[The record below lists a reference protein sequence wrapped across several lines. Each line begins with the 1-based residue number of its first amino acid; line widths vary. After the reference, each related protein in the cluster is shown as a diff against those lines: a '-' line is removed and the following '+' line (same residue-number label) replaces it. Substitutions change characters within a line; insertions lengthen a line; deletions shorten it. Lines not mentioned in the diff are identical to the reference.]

1 MKKMATKIDE
11 SLFDQAPEEA
21 APTPAP
27 VVRPLLVSTMLQRR
41 LCLVNYDDFRLL
53 MNSLATATMYSAA
66 VLA

>member
-27 VVRPLLVSTMLQRR
+27 VVRPLLVSTLLQRK
-41 LCLVNYDDFRLL
+41 LCLVNYDAFCLL
-53 MNSLATATMYSAA
+53 MNNLGTATMHSAA